1 MESENI
7 FGIKFGHLVERQRA
21 LADFTIR
28 NLRSKQKKHKQKNNK
43 TEIV

>member
-21 LADFTIR
+21 LADFPIR
-28 NLRSKQKKHKQKNNK
+28 NLRSKHKKQKQKNNK